1 MILDSVFFMTAISF
15 SDVSI
20 LSVFIVKAVGS
31 TFIAGLLQMCR
42 VAGFFIP
49 QLLSVNIGAVPSK
62 KRVFLKWT
70 TIGRLCL
77 LFTVLTLFTV
87 SDLPLIVASIF
98 ASFALFPLFDGFT
111 VVPWLEYVTKSIPST
126 RRGTFFGVSQFIG
139 AVGTIAGGF
148 LVSAILTH
156 PDLAF
161 PRNYGYLFLI
171 EVTMMLIGVVFIL
184 LLTETLDAEVEPG
197 KTLLH
202 RLREIPRVIRQDAT
216 IRRLMVIQILL
227 SFHGLATPFYSVF
240 MIARLGVDESLV
252 GYFLIFQMMG
262 RLAFSYVWARL
273 GNHARNKEMIQYT
286 GLLILGSLVVA
297 VLAGTMPIEG
307 SVVGV
312 AVLVVFFLLGAAMGG
327 MFFGF
332 NNYVLAVQDPRRRPL
347 LLGILNSLYV
357 VSSVLPLLGGYLIE
371 SWAYETVFVAAIIPI
386 GLGLMLTQP
395 LQQRLHA

>member
-31 TFIAGLLQMCR
+31 TLIAGLLQMCR

-49 QLLSVNIGAVPSK
+49 QLLSVNVGAAPSK

-77 LFTVLTLFTV
+77 LVAVLALFTV
-87 SDLPLIVASIF
+87 TELPLIVASLF

-111 VVPWLEYVTKSIPST
+111 VVPWLEYLTKAIPPT
-126 RRGTFFGVSQFIG
+126 RRGTFFGVSQSIG

-161 PRNYGYLFLI
+161 PRNYGYLFLV
-171 EVTMMLIGVVFIL
+171 EVSMMLTGVVFLL
-184 LLTETLDAEVEPG
+184 LLTERPDAGGESG
-197 KTLLH
+197 GTLLG
-202 RLREIPRVIRQDAT
+202 RLREIPRVVRQDAT
-216 IRRLMVIQILL
+216 LRRLMVIQILL
-227 SFHGLATPFYSVF
+227 SGYGLATPFYSVF
-240 MIARLGVDESLV
+240 MIARLGVDESFF
-252 GYFLIFQMMG
+252 GYFLIFQMVG

-273 GNHARNKEMIQYT
+273 GNRARNKEMIQYT
-286 GLLILGSLVVA
+286 GLLILTSLGVA
-297 VLAGTMPIEG
+297 ALAGVVPITG
-307 SVVGV
+307 SVVSV
-312 AVLVVFFLLGAAMGG
+312 VVLVVFVLLGAAMGG
-327 MFFGF
+327 MFLGF
-332 NNYVLAVQDPRRRPL
+332 NNYVLGVQDARRRPL
-347 LLGILNSLYV
+347 LFGILNSLYV

-371 SWAYETVFVAAIIPI
+371 SWSYETVFAAAIIPI
-386 GLGLMLTQP
+386 GLGLALTRT
-395 LQQRLHA
+395 LQRRLCE